1 MNSLVH
7 WFQTVSPMIGQ
18 YRYPL
23 LAGIT
28 VIEGTVSLLVVGV
41 LAAAGVLS
49 PWATFVSCLIGS
61 VIGGYFWYGVGYWAG
76 AGPLE
81 KFMHSSE
88 VRRALFE
95 RIREHSER
103 AAGIIVFL
111 AKLGYAITVPTLI
124 IVGSLR
130 FDLKRYSLANAA
142 GTLIW
147 VSVLFWVSF
156 FAGKPAVQLVANLR
170 VAGIIV
176 VIAVVGVLSVWL
188 LRVTSSALIRRV
200 QAGIKD

>member
-1 MNSLVH
+1 MSPLLH
-7 WFQTVSPMIGQ
+7 WFQGVSPVIGQ

-23 LAGIT
+23 IAGIT
-28 VIEGTVSLLVVGV
+28 VLEGTVSLLVFGV
-41 LAAAGVLS
+41 LAAAGILN
-49 PWATFVSCLIGS
+49 PWATFFSCIIGS
-61 VIGGYFWYGVGYWAG
+61 VVGGYFWYGIGFWAG
-76 AGPLE
+76 ARPLE
-81 KFMHSSE
+81 RFMHSSE

-103 AAGIIVFL
+103 TAGIIVFL

-142 GTLIW
+142 GTFIW
-147 VSVLFWVSF
+147 VSVLFWLSF
-156 FAGKPAVQLVANLR
+156 FAGKPAVQLVASLR
-170 VAGIIV
+170 IAGIFIIV
-176 VIAVVGVLSVWL
+176 AVVGVLTVWL
-188 LRVTSSALIRRV
+188 LRIASSALIRRV